1 MARENK
7 FLTQEVARLN
17 AELRQKDNRL
27 AQLDA
32 QGSGGGGVGG
42 SNHTGGAEYS
52 SLGSATALRIERVH
66 RKQLER
72 AAMLRAKEKELRAK
86 ALTIRKELVTVTSY
100 CKELEDHVENLQLE
114 VQVRAFAVVRGRCGV
129 RRHLPHRVL
138 TCPLVLLLLLP
149 PRLPVPLRCACAGA
163 LVLCALQSRPTMR
176 DWREAQRSIK
186 TLERQVQAAVD
197 AGIPPQVLRNR
208 ASDAATEQ
216 AARNGMA
223 DTRSLIAKDKA
234 AWKLRLYRLDTY
246 SRDQLLAVVKDVC
259 VELEIGDTDMLP
271 VALRKMKR
279 VIGIVPMLEAFYKR
293 VCNFV
298 LVHDSGAADAS
309 GGGEGTPGRVGDRIL
324 PTLQRWA
331 KDLKTLES
339 HREFHKTVQRQL
351 LKRSELGSAPPAT
364 KLTRQE
370 VGGGSWVVGA
380 ASVGNAVTC
389 GCVCVR
395 VCVCLCLWRRLGRR

>member
-1 MARENK
+1 
-7 FLTQEVARLN
+7 
-17 AELRQKDNRL
+17 
-27 AQLDA
+27 
-32 QGSGGGGVGG
+32 
-42 SNHTGGAEYS
+42 
-52 SLGSATALRIERVH
+52 
-66 RKQLER
+66 
-72 AAMLRAKEKELRAK
+72 
-86 ALTIRKELVTVTSY
+86 
-100 CKELEDHVENLQLE
+100 
-114 VQVRAFAVVRGRCGV
+114 
-129 RRHLPHRVL
+129 
-138 TCPLVLLLLLP
+138 
-149 PRLPVPLRCACAGA
+149 
-163 LVLCALQSRPTMR
+163 MR

-298 LVHDSGAADAS
+298 LVHDSGAPDAS
-309 GGGEGTPGRVGDRIL
+309 GVAEGTPGRVGDRIL

-351 LKRSELGSAPPAT
+351 LKRGELGSAPPAT

-370 VGGGSWVVGA
+370 VRGGWLVLP
-380 ASVGNAVTC
+380 
-389 GCVCVR
+389 R
-395 VCVCLCLWRRLGRR
+395 